1 MKVDRCKCLTQFI
14 FHIFCTYS
22 TAAPG
27 SSTRRMQFSVPE
39 MDEITE
45 SLSIKV
51 LNCLTVCVTVH
62 QRQRQSVFTALRQF
76 SVAET
81 VGVTVFQSVLT
92 AVRQFWVPK
101 MVGVT
106 VYQSVLTVGR
116 QFLVPETVG
125 VTAYQSVLSAV
136 GSFRFLRW
144 AHCRSKC
151 LNCR

>member
-1 MKVDRCKCLTQFI
+1 M
-14 FHIFCTYS
+14 FCD
-22 TAAPG
+22 
-27 SSTRRMQFSVPE
+27 SVTSK
-39 MDEITE
+39 ITE

-62 QRQRQSVFTALRQF
+62 QRQSVFTALRQF
-76 SVAET
+76 SVAEM

-106 VYQSVLTVGR
+106 VYQSVLTAVR
-116 QFLVPETVG
+116 QFLLVPEMVG
-125 VTAYQSVLSAV
+125 VTAYQSVLTAI
-136 GSFRFLRW
+136 GSFRSLRW